1 MPLHIARNG
10 SMTKVTRSN
19 KFKAKKTFCAQKHFH
34 SSRGEAMRCDVLHLF
49 QKAGRI
55 SDLVPMCASME
66 VVKGFKYKPDFRYVE
81 LGVNIVEDFKGV
93 VTQRFRDIKRLWPH
107 HGTGVLRVSRLS
119 GSKFVI
125 EKDIP
130 GIRD

>member
-1 MPLHIARNG
+1 MSVMHITSNSDMR
-10 SMTKVTRSN
+10 KVTKSN

-34 SSRGEAMRCDVLHLF
+34 SSRGEAMRCDVLHLL
-49 QKAGRI
+49 QRAGSI
-55 SDLVPMCASME
+55 SELVPMCASME

-81 LGVNIVEDFKGV
+81 NGVSIVEDFKGV

-107 HGTGVLRVSRLS
+107 HGQGVLRVSRLV

-125 EKDIP
+125 EKDIT
-130 GIRD
+130 GR